1 MSHIC
6 VRLQMKLLSDTIFSS
21 GNSIP
26 GGEDI
31 ALRVD
36 SSGIPFLP
44 GSTFKGLLR
53 ESLGNYLCWKG
64 CDCAEEELNALMGQE
79 GLQAAESERRLV
91 FSDFHMDGC
100 APGASDWAGLR
111 TFTRLENGVVATGTL
126 RTAACLRRGLTFS
139 GLVFCREED
148 YPSVRDSARAIQWV
162 GLLRNRGFGH
172 VLITAEKEPGLR
184 RLNSVGETVWLRYR
198 LRAETPVAI
207 SWLSQ
212 SGLPGERNDTE
223 SRNFIP
229 GSAIRGMVLSALAQE
244 EPQWFAENRVA
255 LLRQVSFCNALPLG
269 NPEASQPLRL
279 IPTPKGFYESRERG
293 EIYSVLNRDVEA
305 GDKRAPLG
313 SFCHIEKGVMRPFSP
328 AMETSLRMKRDVQD
342 KQVFTIRAIAAG
354 TELEGYIRVENPAL
368 MPKICAAFREWVWLG
383 AKKFAGNGLCK
394 VVSLEA
400 SEPAYEFCGYGPK
413 DAVPARLYMLLMSP
427 AAMLHKGEAGSLD
440 LNQLAEALGVNQV
453 TIPRCATSSIE
464 AGGFNRTWG
473 CYGPTVSMYD
483 MGSVFCL
490 ECDRPPTLE
499 NLHKMEQLGIGIR
512 REEGYGRVL
521 FLKDFERLGAYAK
534 PEDAAFR
541 VSEAALQRQARCRW
555 LLKTPLPEGLSGS
568 QLGNVQAICEGIL
581 AGTKRS
587 ADLEEFFRHNMNNR
601 GARMERKYRKLKDAM
616 DLILGQPLS
625 VTLDCPGYKD
635 SPDARIRLICDWI
648 DLSRKGGRG
657 A

>member
-1 MSHIC
+1 MSRIC

-53 ESLGNYLCWKG
+53 ESLGNYLCWKK
-64 CDCAEEELNALMGQE
+64 CDRAEETLNALMGQE
-79 GLQAAESERRLV
+79 GLQATESERRLV
-91 FSDFHMDGC
+91 FSDFHMEEGDAE
-100 APGASDWAGLR
+100 APDWAGLR
-111 TFTRLENGVVATGTL
+111 AFTRLENGVVATGTL

-139 GLVFCREED
+139 GLVFCGDED
-148 YPSVRDSARAIQWV
+148 YPSIRDSARAIQWV

-172 VLITAEKEPGLR
+172 VRITAEKEPELR

-223 SRNFIP
+223 GRSFIP
-229 GSAIRGMVLSALAQE
+229 GSAVRGMVLSTLAQE
-244 EPQWFAENRVA
+244 APRWFAENKA
-255 LLRQVSFCNALPLG
+255 ELLRQVSFCNALPLG
-269 NPEASQPLRL
+269 NSNANLPLQP

-293 EIYSVLNRDVEA
+293 EIYSVLNRSVEA
-305 GDKRAPLG
+305 GDKRASLG
-313 SFCHIEKGVMRPFSP
+313 SFCHIGKGVMHPFSP
-328 AMETSLRMKRDVQD
+328 AMETSLRMKRDALD

-368 MPKICAAFREWVWLG
+368 MSKICEAFREWVWLG
-383 AKKFAGNGLCK
+383 AKKYAGNGLCK
-394 VVSLEA
+394 VVSLAA
-400 SEPAYEFCGYGPK
+400 SEPKYEFCGYGAK

-440 LNQLAEALGVNQV
+440 VHQLAAALGVNHV
-453 TIPRCATSSIE
+453 TIPRCATSTIE
-464 AGGFNRTWG
+464 VGGFNRTWG
-473 CYGPTVSMYD
+473 CYAPTVAMYD

-499 NLHKMEQLGIGIR
+499 SLRKMEQLGIGIR

-521 FLKDFERLGAYAK
+521 FLKDFERLSAYAK
-534 PEDAAFR
+534 PQEAAFH
-541 VSEAALQRQARCRW
+541 VSDAALQRQARCQW
-555 LLKTPLPEGLSGS
+555 LLKTPFPAGLSGS

-581 AGTKRS
+581 TKTKS
-587 ADLEEFFRHNMNNR
+587 SDDLKEFFQHNMNNR
-601 GARMERKYRKLKDAM
+601 GARLERKYRELKKAM

-625 VTLDCPGYKD
+625 VTLNCPDYKD

-648 DLSRKGGRG
+648 DLSRKGGQG